1 MTDANE
7 QTKNNHREE
16 ERPEDDHQEQNRKDN
31 IRDRTTTKTKEHGN
45 PVQVD
50 SDALLHSGVHDEKEK
65 KLREKTA
72 HIGQKTQD
80 PKWKGVEKV
89 ET

>member
-1 MTDANE
+1 MTELYE
-7 QTKNNHREE
+7 QTKNKHRVT
-16 ERPEDDHQEQNRKDN
+16 ERPEDDQQEQNRKVN

-50 SDALLHSGVHDEKEK
+50 SEALLHAGVHDEKDK

-80 PKWKGVEKV
+80 PKWKGVEKI
-89 ET
+89 EA